1 MNDIQKQDQSPLF
14 QRVVSILEQARS
26 NVVRTVNAQMVAAY
40 WLIGREIVE
49 EEQQGEVKAA
59 YGKRLI
65 EELSSRLTEHYG
77 KGFSTTNLKYFRIFY
92 LAFPDRSVEI
102 GHPAGDELAIPGKSE
117 PRLVTLPRPQGDCEA
132 AGAPRAYGGKPQRG
146 APSIISWAL

>member
-1 MNDIQKQDQSPLF
+1 M
-14 QRVVSILEQARS
+14 
-26 NVVRTVNAQMVAAY
+26 
-40 WLIGREIVE
+40 WLTGREIVE

-65 EELSSRLTEHYG
+65 EELSGRLTERYG

-102 GHPAGDELAIPGKSE
+102 GHPAGDELAIPRKRQREEDGFPKNFHPNLGWSHYRALRATAKQPG
-117 PRLVTLPRPQGDCEA
+117 PRGRMGGSLSAGLLPSFLGPCSGYNTLRIPEKESQ
-132 AGAPRAYGGKPQRG
+132 
-146 APSIISWAL
+146 